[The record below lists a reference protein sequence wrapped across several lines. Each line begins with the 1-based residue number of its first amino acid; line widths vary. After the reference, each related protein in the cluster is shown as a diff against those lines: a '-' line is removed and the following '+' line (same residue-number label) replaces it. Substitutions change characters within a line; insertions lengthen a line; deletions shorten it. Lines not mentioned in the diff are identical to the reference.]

1 MSFNAEARF
10 HSTPGLLFTE
20 YSYFEGLRR
29 FLRIQA
35 PVKKRARRRKK
46 VQPKEDNTG
55 QNAALVWLLVGLAG
69 PIAFFILGPSQ
80 EIEKPTSL
88 IVIYLLSALGLDLFV
103 GASKRVTL
111 QRITPA
117 LVLAL
122 LVTPGIPP
130 AVALVAD
137 LLGTFAVASASRIT
151 YTLIGQAGK
160 ALIPGSLTAFYL
172 VSRSEVTLDT
182 YFFAAEFFL
191 LASLLTRTTD
201 PPYRSDLFLVV
212 SYPAIALMLRS
223 LAELHLAY
231 VLLAIPLL
239 FLLTTVDTDMLL
251 RYFQLQKKLDDS
263 KTEIKQ
269 TRRAQRQ
276 TEIEARRKGV
286 LLSRKEQQLSLL
298 NGLGHELEAAE
309 GTDDLG
315 RFLIKESIRLTGATA
330 SMILFC
336 DDPAGRVV
344 KIICPASPEYWGIR
358 EGDRLPGLTRPG
370 ISPKEPWRAPLW
382 RGKRT
387 FLTSKLGEE
396 GWLFLA
402 ADEDDAL
409 PAFLKEFFSA
419 VGRHAGSSVLALR
432 RLTEVRAIARSEA
445 AEKENVAAEK
455 EKVAE
460 QNRNLRLLIENFEG
474 LTEGA
479 LAADH
484 VLMRQGTE
492 AIKRMTGA
500 DEVVLQS
507 RPLKEYPN
515 DKSGV
520 LVEGARWPSWIYHAG
535 EGPSGNML
543 CLGRRPNAFVESQM
557 EWCKLMRDFLDKTM
571 ENGNLHREVQASYVQ
586 LERTQ
591 EEVVRSSQWAAAG
604 RLAANAAHEL
614 NTPLG
619 AIRLAAEQASFFLE
633 AEDAPKPAVQGIQ
646 SILRSV
652 DRCRQVTDR
661 LLITSRPV
669 DQGEEDANASKH
681 SLLPIV
687 KDAVASVTPYL
698 RASNIQLVDHRLVTD
713 YQVSTVLQDLYWA
726 VVNVLKNAI
735 DALNEDASKDK
746 RIAIGAKE
754 VDGYVE
760 VLIADNGPGV
770 PPELEEKLFE
780 PFFTTKKLG
789 QGNGLGL
796 SLSRTNFR
804 RWGGEIEMA
813 QSKGPGATFVLTIP
827 LAKG

>member
-1 MSFNAEARF
+1 MGG
-10 HSTPGLLFTE
+10 HSPPLSLPTDIPWVFPGLLSMTH
-20 YSYFEGLRR
+20 G
-29 FLRIQA
+29 
-35 PVKKRARRRKK
+35 ARSRKK
-46 VQPKEDNTG
+46 ARQEVDKKETTT
-55 QNAALVWLLVGLAG
+55 ALIWLLVGLAG
-69 PIAFFILGPSQ
+69 PISFFILAPSAQ
-80 EIEKPTSL
+80 VEKPTSL
-88 IVIYLLSALGLDLFV
+88 IVIYLLAALGLDAFV
-103 GASKRVTL
+103 GASRRVTL

-117 LVLAL
+117 VVLAL

-137 LLGTFAVASASRIT
+137 LLGTLAVASASRIT

-160 ALIPGSLTAFYL
+160 ALIPASLAAFYL
-172 VSRSEVTLDT
+172 VSRSEVTLET

-191 LASLLTRTTD
+191 LASLVTRTTD

-269 TRRAQRQ
+269 TRLAQRQ
-276 TEIEARRKGV
+276 TEIESRRKGI
-286 LLSRKEQQLSLL
+286 LLNRKEQQLSLL
-298 NGLGHELEAAE
+298 NGLGRELEAAE
-309 GTDDLG
+309 ATDDLG
-315 RFLIKESIRLTGATA
+315 RFLIKESIRLTGATG
-330 SMILFC
+330 SMILYC
-336 DDPAGRVV
+336 DDPAGRAL
-344 KIICPASPEYWGIR
+344 KIICPAAPEYWGIR

-370 ISPKEPWRAPLW
+370 ITPKEPWRAPLW
-382 RGKRT
+382 RGKRS
-387 FLTSKLGEE
+387 FLTAKLGDE

-402 ADEDDAL
+402 ADEEDAF
-409 PAFLKEFFSA
+409 PAFLQEFFSA
-419 VGRHAGSSVLALR
+419 VGRHAGSSVLAMR
-432 RLTEVRAIARSEA
+432 RLTEVRAIASREA
-445 AEKENVAAEK
+445 AEKEKVAQEKENVAAEK

-479 LAADH
+479 LAANH
-484 VLMRQGTE
+484 ELMRQGTD

-500 DEVVLQS
+500 DEVILQS
-507 RPLKEYPN
+507 RPLEEYPR
-515 DKSGV
+515 DHSGV
-520 LVEGARWPSWIYHAG
+520 LVEGSRWPSHLYHAG
-535 EGPSGNML
+535 QGPSGNLL
-543 CLGRRPNAFVESQM
+543 CLGRRPNAFTESQM
-557 EWCKLMRDFLDKTM
+557 EWCMLMQDFLDRTM
-571 ENGNLHREVQASYVQ
+571 ENGNLHREVQASYAQ

-591 EEVVRSSQWAAAG
+591 EEIVRSSQWAAAG

-633 AEDAPKPAVQGIQ
+633 KSDVPKPAVTGIQ

-669 DQGEEDANASKH
+669 DQGDQESQASNH
-681 SLLPIV
+681 PLLPIV
-687 KDAVASVTPYL
+687 KDAIASVQPYL
-698 RASNIQLVDHRLVTD
+698 RASDIQLADHRLVTD
-713 YQVSTVLQDLYWA
+713 YQVHIVLQDLYWA
-726 VVNVLKNAI
+726 VVNILKNAI
-735 DALNEDASKDK
+735 DALNEQASNDK
-746 RIAIGAKE
+746 RIAIAAKKSG
-754 VDGYVE
+754 DYLE

-770 PPELEEKLFE
+770 PPELENKLFE

-804 RWGGEIEMA
+804 RWGGEIEF
-813 QSKGPGATFVLTIP
+813 SKTQGAGATFVLTIP